1 MLDTIKQF
9 LKEHEIDEKAG
20 FIIAVSGGADSI
32 TFTPRIQVLEY
43 THTRLALQLQ
53 PARQRVEHGRT
64 IRKTV
69 L

>member
-20 FIIAVSGGADSI
+20 FIIAVRGGRFNH
-32 TFTPRIQVLEY
+32 FTPRIQVLES

>member
-32 TFTPRIQVLEY
+32 TLLHAFKYLNLRI
-43 THTRLALQLQ
+43 HALHCNFN

>member
-32 TFTPRIQVLEY
+32 TLLHAFKYLNLRI
-43 THTRLALQLQ
+43 HAALQLQ
-53 PARQRVEHGRT
+53 PAGQRIEHG
-64 IRKTV
+64 
-69 L
+69 